1 MRRHGLRALRLAAHA
16 DAMARACLAL
26 GVYQARRK
34 RGVSITQAFQF
45 SAEEMVR
52 ETLTPQNSPLL
63 AMMENSPVVDM
74 GPGFWMD
81 DKLEPHE

>member
-1 MRRHGLRALRLAAHA
+1 MRKHGLAALRLSAHA

-45 SAEEMVR
+45 TAAEMVR
-52 ETLTPQNSPLL
+52 EPLMPEGSPLL
-63 AMMENSPVVDM
+63 AMLNKSPDENTEWWNDTLYPR
-74 GPGFWMD
+74 
-81 DKLEPHE
+81 